1 MHDSEY
7 VRERHSVNDSEYFKE
22 RRRVND
28 RRKFSYTAHAPERRS
43 GLDRREEA
51 RNKLKIKV
59 A

>member
-7 VRERHSVNDSEYFKE
+7 LKERHSMNDSQYLKE

-28 RRKFSYTAHAPERRS
+28 RRKFCYTAHAPERRS
-43 GLDRREEA
+43 GMDRREKGT
-51 RNKLKIKV
+51 NKFKTKV